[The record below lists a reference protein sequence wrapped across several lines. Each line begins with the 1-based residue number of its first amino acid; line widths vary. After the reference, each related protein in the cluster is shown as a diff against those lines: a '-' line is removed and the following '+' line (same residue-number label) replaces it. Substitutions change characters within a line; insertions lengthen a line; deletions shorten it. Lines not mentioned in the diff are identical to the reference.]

1 MEEEGAKV
9 GDADWKNV
17 PAKAKAVK
25 RDAGDMLV
33 AGRNRAG
40 DAGKHFAS

>member
-25 RDAGDMLV
+25 RKEVEGDMLV
-33 AGRNRAG
+33 VGE
-40 DAGKHFAS
+40 